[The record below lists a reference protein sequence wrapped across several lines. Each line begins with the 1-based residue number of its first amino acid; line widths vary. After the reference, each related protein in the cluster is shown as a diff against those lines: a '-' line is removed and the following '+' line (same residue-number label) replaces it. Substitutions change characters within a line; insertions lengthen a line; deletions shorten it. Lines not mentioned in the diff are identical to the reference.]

1 MDFHDSPRR
10 QQQTPPDTRRGQEKM
25 MARIGTNPSA
35 TRRLVTR
42 RTLTRRTLLT
52 GAAAAAGSAL
62 FVKPTRAA
70 EYQFSQYHNQAATGP
85 LHKNL
90 TAMWEAVRAETNG
103 RVETNVYAENNKLP
117 GGDPVALKM
126 LMSGEIQFFTLMG
139 GIIGTVVPVAEAQQ
153 LPFAF
158 KSAAQAHQAIDGPL
172 GKYIGEEM
180 AAKGM
185 YLFPVGG
192 FDNGMRQVASIPRAI
207 ATPDD
212 FAGIKI
218 RVPPGQMMIDTF
230 AAFGAEPVTT
240 SANQIYDA
248 LKTGKVDSQ
257 ENPLSILEG
266 FKLYELVKYVSLT
279 NHMWSGFN
287 AMANLA
293 LWTSLPPDIKD
304 VIERNYAKYVRLQ
317 RLQQGAFN
325 ASLRDDFTKRGLVF
339 NEVDQTAFR
348 ARLPKVYAAWKEK
361 LGTKCWSLVEAEVG
375 TLG

>member
-1 MDFHDSPRR
+1 MATQFSRR
-10 QQQTPPDTRRGQEKM
+10 FVIAG
-25 MARIGTNPSA
+25 A
-35 TRRLVTR
+35 T
-42 RTLTRRTLLT
+42 
-52 GAAAAAGSAL
+52 AAGSTII
-62 FVKPTRAA
+62 VKPTRAA
-70 EYQFSQYHNQAATGP
+70 DHKFVQYHNQPAGGT

-90 TAMWEAVRAETNG
+90 VTMWEAVRAETNG
-103 RVETNVYAENNKLP
+103 RVETTVHAENNKIA

-126 LMSGEIQFFTLMG
+126 LIAGEIQFFTLMG

-158 KSAAQAHQAIDGPL
+158 KSAPEAHKAIDGPF

-192 FDNGMRQVASIPRAI
+192 FDNGMRQVASMSRAV
-207 ATPDD
+207 AKPDD
-212 FAGIKI
+212 FAGMKI

-230 AAFGAEPVTT
+230 SAFGAEPVTT
-240 SANQIYDA
+240 PANQIYDA

-257 ENPLSILEG
+257 ENPLAILEG

-293 LWTSLPPDIKD
+293 LWKSLPDD
-304 VIERNYAKYVRLQ
+304 V
-317 RLQQGAFN
+317 
-325 ASLRDDFTKRGLVF
+325 RGVI
-339 NEVDQTAFR
+339 
-348 ARLPKVYAAWKEK
+348 
-361 LGTKCWSLVEAEVG
+361 
-375 TLG
+375 